1 MPSFV
6 SNLMHL
12 PTRSK
17 AILAVSAAAILV
29 IAMLGL
35 KAISAPSYQLLSTG
49 LDPAQT
55 GKITTALDAQGI
67 AYELRNNGTALAVD
81 KAQAAQAQVA
91 LASQGVAVSSS
102 SNPGFEL
109 LDKQS
114 LGASQFQ
121 QQVTYQRAL
130 EGEIG
135 KTLDNVEG
143 VSNAQVSL
151 VLPDDNLFAD
161 TSTPATAAVMMSNT
175 ADALQP
181 GDVRGMAQLVA
192 SSVKGLK
199 LDNISITDGSGQ
211 LVWPQGDGAGASGVG
226 SKQALEARYD
236 NQVEGSLNALLTRT
250 IWPGK
255 AEVQVTADLNAD
267 KTTKNSLTYAKKGV
281 PLKVTQR
288 DEKLKGGS
296 SGTGGVA
303 GTGSNIPTTSAP
315 TAAGGG
321 GNSNYSHKSK
331 TTDFAYAKTVA
342 KTDVATGGGNKLN
355 VALRSDKATPAATFS
370 SISQTIKSAAG
381 VTPSRGDGF
390 QAAQVA
396 FAKPVVAKTGP
407 VPTSI
412 LGPAKW
418 VGLGLASLIFL
429 FFMSRQ
435 LKRREGESLGQPSW
449 LTQIEEPVSLA
460 ELEQRTQQMVPAE
473 PPTITLPPRVPD
485 ANMHTLDQLMERE
498 PERVAA
504 QVKQWMAED

>member
-35 KAISAPSYQLLSTG
+35 KALSAPSYQLLSTG

-91 LASQGVAVSSS
+91 LASQGVSVSSAGG

-114 LGASQFQ
+114 LGASEFQ

-151 VLPDDNLFAD
+151 VLPEDNLFAD
-161 TSTPATAAVMMSNT
+161 TSTPATAAVMMTNT
-175 ADALQP
+175 SDTLQP
-181 GDVRGMAQLVA
+181 GAVRGMAQLVA

-199 LDNISITDGSGQ
+199 LDNVSITDGSGQ
-211 LVWPQGDGAGASGVG
+211 LVWPQGDGAGASAVG
-226 SKQALEARYD
+226 SKQALEARYA
-236 NQVEGSLNALLTRT
+236 NQVEGNLNALLTRT
-250 IWPGK
+250 LGPGK

-267 KTTKNSLTYAKKGV
+267 KT
-281 PLKVTQR
+281 
-288 DEKLKGGS
+288 
-296 SGTGGVA
+296 
-303 GTGSNIPTTSAP
+303 
-315 TAAGGG
+315 
-321 GNSNYSHKSK
+321 
-331 TTDFAYAKTVA
+331 
-342 KTDVATGGGNKLN
+342 
-355 VALRSDKATPAATFS
+355 
-370 SISQTIKSAAG
+370 
-381 VTPSRGDGF
+381 
-390 QAAQVA
+390 
-396 FAKPVVAKTGP
+396 
-407 VPTSI
+407 
-412 LGPAKW
+412 
-418 VGLGLASLIFL
+418 
-429 FFMSRQ
+429 
-435 LKRREGESLGQPSW
+435 
-449 LTQIEEPVSLA
+449 
-460 ELEQRTQQMVPAE
+460 
-473 PPTITLPPRVPD
+473 
-485 ANMHTLDQLMERE
+485 
-498 PERVAA
+498 
-504 QVKQWMAED
+504 

>member
-29 IAMLGL
+29 IALLGL

-175 ADALQP
+175 ADTLQP
-181 GDVRGMAQLVA
+181 GAVRGMAQLVA

-199 LDNISITDGSGQ
+199 LDNVSITDGSGQ
-211 LVWPQGDGAGASGVG
+211 LVWPQGDGAGAAGAG

-236 NQVEGSLNALLTRT
+236 NQVEGNLNALLTRT
-250 IWPGK
+250 LGPGK

-267 KTTKNSLTYAKKGV
+267 KTTKNSKTYAKKGV
-281 PLKVTQR
+281 PLKLTQE

-296 SGTGGVA
+296 AGSGGVA
-303 GTGSNIPTTSAP
+303 GTGSNIPTTSA
-315 TAAGGG
+315 AGAGSNA
-321 GNSNYSHKSK
+321 NSNY
-331 TTDFAYAKTVA
+331 
-342 KTDVATGGGNKLN
+342 
-355 VALRSDKATPAATFS
+355 
-370 SISQTIKSAAG
+370 
-381 VTPSRGDGF
+381 
-390 QAAQVA
+390 
-396 FAKPVVAKTGP
+396 
-407 VPTSI
+407 
-412 LGPAKW
+412 
-418 VGLGLASLIFL
+418 
-429 FFMSRQ
+429 
-435 LKRREGESLGQPSW
+435 
-449 LTQIEEPVSLA
+449 
-460 ELEQRTQQMVPAE
+460 
-473 PPTITLPPRVPD
+473 
-485 ANMHTLDQLMERE
+485 
-498 PERVAA
+498 
-504 QVKQWMAED
+504 